1 MSYLSPWG
9 QARGG
14 RAVGGTFL
22 PPVGKRARRGSVTMD
37 VGSVLL
43 RDVSFGV
50 AMRISVFGWGG
61 FSSLGY
67 ILDLLGQ
74 IIHPLWSLA
83 EWEGPEA

>member
-61 FSSLGY
+61 VLFPGVYVGSFRSDYSPPLVFS
-67 ILDLLGQ
+67 
-74 IIHPLWSLA
+74 
-83 EWEGPEA
+83 